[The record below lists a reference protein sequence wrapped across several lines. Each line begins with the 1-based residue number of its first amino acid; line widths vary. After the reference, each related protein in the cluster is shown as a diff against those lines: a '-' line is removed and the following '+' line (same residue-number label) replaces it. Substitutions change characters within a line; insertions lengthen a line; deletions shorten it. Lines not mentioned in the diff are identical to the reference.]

1 MNFMNIIINCI
12 TGANTGKKWTSSN
25 FPVSKFYQIFPRFFT
40 NKIFQ
45 MRYCIKNSQKQNFR
59 WRRKIWFVMVKT
71 KFRDY
76 SQPCCVIHCSDE
88 YKLNPQEVR
97 LKILNNGWALNT
109 TSTFILHPTNA
120 SRCMEMRE
128 MT

>member
-1 MNFMNIIINCI
+1 
-12 TGANTGKKWTSSN
+12 
-25 FPVSKFYQIFPRFFT
+25 
-40 NKIFQ
+40 
-45 MRYCIKNSQKQNFR
+45 
-59 WRRKIWFVMVKT
+59 MVKT

-76 SQPCCVIHCSDE
+76 SQPCCAIHCSDE